1 MTLATSLGACRLS
14 EGADSTVARRRAEGR
29 ARQVWTNDDEG
40 DVRDIATACRPRPA
54 SPRASASGRSGS
66 SGNPLNEG
74 RRRDNLSVD
83 PRKTPCPLGVTGV
96 RADPPAVAPDL
107 IGVCAACWTETSL
120 VSQLVLD
127 PVRSKLAGRHGPG
140 AFETLPHMS
149 VPRLLFR

>member
-1 MTLATSLGACRLS
+1 MQATPGLAKSLCLRAKRIIGESTERGAQ
-14 EGADSTVARRRAEGR
+14 
-29 ARQVWTNDDEG
+29 ARQPL
-40 DVRDIATACRPRPA
+40 RRPPED
-54 SPRASASGRSGS
+54 S
-66 SGNPLNEG
+66 S
-74 RRRDNLSVD
+74 
-83 PRKTPCPLGVTGV
+83 CPLGVTGV